1 MRSVHNERAL
11 SSVIRRHGQSC
22 GVTDTAQMT
31 ARPTQSSTAEV
42 SAFSEGLIE
51 FYPRSGLTG
60 VVEIYRICGTEDDVA
75 G

>member
-1 MRSVHNERAL
+1 ML
-11 SSVIRRHGQSC
+11 
-22 GVTDTAQMT
+22 
-31 ARPTQSSTAEV
+31 RPTQSSLVERLKFLH
-42 SAFSEGLIE
+42 FSEGLIE